1 MQRRVQGQVGDL
13 EALSLGVGQAHGVDV
28 TDDHHRRAQQTGR
41 SSRREADRTGT
52 GDVHGAARA
61 DASGH
66 GAVIAGRQDV
76 GEAGQVA
83 DFFHRPVA
91 IRQFQQVEVGVRH
104 HGVFGLATGPVAH
117 VDVTISTARTRRVDA
132 QADACVHFFAGT
144 AAPASHVERYGH
156 QVADF
161 QVLDVTALL
170 DHFAGDF
177 MAQHKAGL
185 RRGTPAHHVL
195 VGTTDVG
202 GNHFENDPVLDL
214 ATARVLHFRIVN
226 LLHFDLASAEI
237 HHTTIARHA
246 FTSLLFLWNRVAQA
260 GSALNA
266 RVIAVVICVAYKG
279 LIASKLAPTGFCV
292 VHKSCVRPRST
303 VGASLLAMAI

>member
-13 EALSLGVGQAHGVDV
+13 EALGLGVRQANGVDV
-28 TDDHHRRAQQTGR
+28 TDDHHRRAQQASR
-41 SSRREADRTGT
+41 SRRRQTDRTGT
-52 GDVHGAARA
+52 RDIHGAAWA
-61 DASGH
+61 YAGSH
-66 GAVIAGRQDV
+66 GTVIASRQDV
-76 GEAGQVA
+76 GKAGQVA
-83 DFFHRPVA
+83 DFFHRPIAV
-91 IRQFQQVEVGVRH
+91 RQFQQVEIGIRH
-104 HGVFGLATGPVAH
+104 HGVFRLAAGPVTH
-117 VDVTISTARTRRVDA
+117 VDITVSTAWASRVDA
-132 QADACVHFFAGT
+132 QAHTGVHFLAGT

-246 FTSLLFLWNRVAQA
+246 FTSLLFLCSGRVAMDRRRVDCPGYCLCFFWRCLSGPLREQA
-260 GSALNA
+260 
-266 RVIAVVICVAYKG
+266 
-279 LIASKLAPTGFCV
+279 
-292 VHKSCVRPRST
+292 RSH
-303 VGASLLAMAI
+303 I